1 MLVDH
6 RGIGMTSLRTRGR
19 LVHRLRKSGIRNS
32 QVLDVIL
39 NTPRHIFIDEALA
52 SRAYDDTSLPIG
64 YGQTISQPYIV
75 ARMTEIL
82 FETGSC
88 SKVLEIGT
96 GSGYQSAVLA
106 QLVEQVFSVERIGA
120 LQSKA
125 RQRMRDLKLYNVRF
139 KHYDGHM
146 GWKEHAP
153 YDAIIVTAAPN
164 EIPRELLAQM
174 ANGGRLIAPVGRDGK
189 QQLNLVTRTDNGYEC
204 ALIEE
209 VSFVPL
215 LTGSRK

>member
-1 MLVDH
+1 MTSSH
-6 RGIGMTSLRTRGR
+6 RGIGMTSQRTRER
-19 LVHRLRKSGIRNS
+19 LVSRLRDSGIKNS

-64 YGQTISQPYIV
+64 FGQTISQPYIV

-82 FETGSC
+82 LETGPC
-88 SKVLEIGT
+88 DKVLEIGT
-96 GSGYQSAVLA
+96 GSGYQASVLA

-120 LQSKA
+120 LQTKA
-125 RQRMRDLKLYNVRF
+125 RKRMRDLKLYNVRM

-146 GWKEHAP
+146 GWKEHAL

-164 EIPRELLAQM
+164 EIPQELLAQM
-174 ANGGRLIAPVGRDGK
+174 AEGGRLICPVGPNGK
-189 QQLNLVTRTDNGYEC
+189 QQLNLVTRTAKGYEC
-204 ALIEE
+204 AVIEE

-215 LTGSRK
+215 LTGSR